1 MNSLAFLSV
10 DSIILWK
17 TNGQRRQR
25 VEQNKNFAEGSV
37 SKNIISMA
45 VPMTVAQIL
54 NLLYNLV
61 DRIYIGHIPGADTL
75 ALTGVGLT
83 FPIVSMMVAFTGLF
97 GMGGAPLC
105 SIARGKNDLKQ
116 AQAVMQNAYVMLVAT
131 GILVTVTGYLIE
143 RPLLYALGASDATYK
158 YAGEYLKIY
167 LLGSLFVMLGL
178 GLNPF
183 INAQGFGKT
192 GMVTVILG
200 AVINLVLDPVFIF
213 IFHLGV
219 RGAALATVIAQFCSA
234 VWVLLFLAGKKPV
247 LRLKLRPQMP
257 DWNIVGQIMTLGVSS
272 FIMNFTNSVVQVVCN
287 RQLRMYGG
295 DLYVGVM
302 TVLNSIRE
310 VLTMVVI
317 GTAHGAQPVI
327 SFNYG
332 AGKKERVKQGIRF
345 MTMVSMIYTCV
356 AWAVTLAFP
365 EYFIRL
371 FNAQPELLTAGIP
384 AMHIYFFGFCFMA
397 LQFSGQT
404 TFQALGQAKY
414 AITFSL
420 FRKIV
425 IVVPLTYLL
434 PLLPKV
440 GLYGVFLA
448 EPISNL
454 VGGCACFFTML
465 AVVWRGKLRES

>member
-1 MNSLAFLSV
+1 MEERN
-10 DSIILWK
+10 
-17 TNGQRRQR
+17 
-25 VEQNKNFAEGSV
+25 NFGKGSV
-37 SKNIISMA
+37 AGNIMSMA

-61 DRIYIGHIPGADTL
+61 DRIYIGHIPGADSL

-83 FPIVSMMVAFTGLF
+83 FPIVSMITAFAGLF

-105 SIARGKNDLKQ
+105 SIERGKGNQ
-116 AQAVMQNAYVMLVAT
+116 ERAEAIMQNAFWMLAGT
-131 GILVTVTGYLIE
+131 GVLIMIAGYAAE
-143 RPLLYALGASDATYK
+143 RPLLYALGGSDATYV
-158 YAGEYLKIY
+158 YASEYLKIY
-167 LLGSLFVMLGL
+167 LAGTLAVMIGL

-192 GMVTVILG
+192 GMVTVALG
-200 AVINLVLDPVFIF
+200 ALINLVLDPLFIF
-213 IFHLGV
+213 VLHMGV
-219 RGAALATVIAQFCSA
+219 KGAALATVMAQCCSA
-234 VWVLLFLAGKKPV
+234 VWVLFFLTGEKPL
-247 LRLKLRPQMP
+247 LRLKLRFGRP
-257 DWNIVGQIMTLGVSS
+257 DWKIVGQITALGTSN

-287 RQLRMYGG
+287 RQIQFYGG
-295 DLYVGVM
+295 DLYVGIM
-302 TVLNSIRE
+302 TVLNSVRE

-317 GTAHGAQPVI
+317 GMSNGAQPVI

-332 AGKKERVKQGIRF
+332 AGKKDRVRQGIRF
-345 MTMVSMIYTCV
+345 MTAASIIYTCA

-365 EYFIRL
+365 KFFIHM
-371 FNAQPELLTAGIP
+371 FNSEPELLAAGVP

-425 IVVPLTYLL
+425 IVVPLTLLL
-434 PLLPKV
+434 PLLPGI
-440 GLYGVFLA
+440 GLHGVFLA

-454 VGGCACFFTML
+454 IGGCACFFTML
-465 AVVWRGKLRES
+465 RVIWRGKLKE

>member
-1 MNSLAFLSV
+1 MEERS
-10 DSIILWK
+10 
-17 TNGQRRQR
+17 
-25 VEQNKNFAEGSV
+25 NFGKGSV
-37 SKNIISMA
+37 AGNIMSMA

-61 DRIYIGHIPGADTL
+61 DRIYIGHIPGADSL

-83 FPIVSMMVAFTGLF
+83 FPIVSMITAFAGLF

-105 SIARGKNDLKQ
+105 SIERGKGNQ
-116 AQAVMQNAYVMLVAT
+116 ERAEAIMQNAFWMLAGT
-131 GILVTVTGYLIE
+131 GVLIMIAGYAAE
-143 RPLLYALGASDATYK
+143 RPLLYALGGSDATYV
-158 YAGEYLKIY
+158 YASEYLKIY
-167 LLGSLFVMLGL
+167 LAGTLAVMIGL

-192 GMVTVILG
+192 GMVTVALG
-200 AVINLVLDPVFIF
+200 ALINLVLDPLFIF
-213 IFHLGV
+213 VLHMGV
-219 RGAALATVIAQFCSA
+219 KGAALATVMAQCCSA
-234 VWVLLFLAGKKPV
+234 VWVLFFLTGEKPL
-247 LRLKLRPQMP
+247 LRLKLRFGRP
-257 DWNIVGQIMTLGVSS
+257 DWKIVGQITALGTSN

-287 RQLRMYGG
+287 RQIQFYGG
-295 DLYVGVM
+295 DLYVGIM
-302 TVLNSIRE
+302 TVLNSVRE

-317 GTAHGAQPVI
+317 GMSNGAQPVI

-332 AGKKERVKQGIRF
+332 AGKKDRVRQGIRF
-345 MTMVSMIYTCV
+345 MTAASIIYTCA

-365 EYFIRL
+365 KFFIRM
-371 FNAQPELLTAGIP
+371 FNSEPELLAAGVP

-425 IVVPLTYLL
+425 IVVPLTLLL
-434 PLLPKV
+434 PLLPGI
-440 GLYGVFLA
+440 GLHGVFLA

-454 VGGCACFFTML
+454 IGGCACFFTMFR
-465 AVVWRGKLRES
+465 VIWRGKLKE

>member
-1 MNSLAFLSV
+1 MEERN
-10 DSIILWK
+10 
-17 TNGQRRQR
+17 
-25 VEQNKNFAEGSV
+25 NFGKGSV
-37 SKNIISMA
+37 AGNIMSMA

-61 DRIYIGHIPGADTL
+61 DRIYIGHIPGADSL

-83 FPIVSMMVAFTGLF
+83 FPIVSMITAFAGLF

-105 SIARGKNDLKQ
+105 SIERGKGNQ
-116 AQAVMQNAYVMLVAT
+116 ERAEAIMQNAFWMLAGT
-131 GILVTVTGYLIE
+131 GVLIMIAGYAAE
-143 RPLLYALGASDATYK
+143 RPLLYALGGSDATYV
-158 YAGEYLKIY
+158 YASEYLKIY
-167 LLGSLFVMLGL
+167 LAGTLAVMIGL

-192 GMVTVILG
+192 GMVTVALG
-200 AVINLVLDPVFIF
+200 ALINLVLDPLFIF
-213 IFHLGV
+213 VLHMGV
-219 RGAALATVIAQFCSA
+219 KGAALATVMAQCCSA
-234 VWVLLFLAGKKPV
+234 VWVLFFLTGEKPL
-247 LRLKLRPQMP
+247 LRLKLRFGRP
-257 DWNIVGQIMTLGVSS
+257 DWKIVGQITALGTSN

-287 RQLRMYGG
+287 RQLQFYGG
-295 DLYVGVM
+295 DLYVGIM
-302 TVLNSIRE
+302 TVLNSVRE

-317 GTAHGAQPVI
+317 GMSNGAQPVI

-332 AGKKERVKQGIRF
+332 AGKKDRVRQGIRF
-345 MTMVSMIYTCV
+345 MTAASIIYTCA

-365 EYFIRL
+365 KFFIHM
-371 FNAQPELLTAGIP
+371 FNSEPELLAAGVP

-425 IVVPLTYLL
+425 IVVPLTLLL
-434 PLLPKV
+434 PLLPGI
-440 GLYGVFLA
+440 GLHGVFLA

-454 VGGCACFFTML
+454 IGGCACFFTML
-465 AVVWRGKLRES
+465 RVIWRGKLKE

>member
-1 MNSLAFLSV
+1 MDQKN
-10 DSIILWK
+10 
-17 TNGQRRQR
+17 
-25 VEQNKNFAEGSV
+25 NFAEGSV
-37 SKNIISMA
+37 EKNIINMA

-61 DRIYIGHIPGADTL
+61 DRIYIGHIPGADSL

-83 FPIVSMMVAFTGLF
+83 FPIVSMIVAFAGLF

-116 AQAVMQNAYVMLVAT
+116 AQAVMQNAYTMLLAT
-131 GILVTVTGYLIE
+131 GILITIAGYVAE
-143 RPLLYALGASDATYK
+143 RPLLYALGASDATYE
-158 YAGEYLKIY
+158 YASAYLKIY
-167 LLGSLFVMLGL
+167 LPGSLFVMIGL
-178 GLNPF
+178 GLNPY
-183 INAQGFGKT
+183 INSQGFGRI

-200 AVINLVLDPVFIF
+200 AVINLILDPIF
-213 IFHLGV
+213 IFVFHMGV

-234 VWVLLFLAGKKPV
+234 VWVLLFLTGKKPV
-247 LRLKLRPQMP
+247 LQLKWKPEMP
-257 DWNIVGQIMTLGVSS
+257 DWNIVGQIMTLGVAS
-272 FIMNFTNSVVQVVCN
+272 FIMNFTNSVVQVACN
-287 RQLRMYGG
+287 RQLQMYGG

-317 GTAHGAQPVI
+317 GTANGAQPVI

-332 AGKKERVKQGIRF
+332 AGKKDRVKQGIRF
-345 MTMVSMIYTCV
+345 MTMISMVYTCI

-365 EYFIRL
+365 EYFIRM
-371 FNAQPELLTAGIP
+371 FNSEPELLQAGIP

-434 PLLPKV
+434 PLLPGV

-465 AVVWRGKLRES
+465 AVIWRRKLGGKDDVPGQAVL

>member
-1 MNSLAFLSV
+1 MEERN
-10 DSIILWK
+10 
-17 TNGQRRQR
+17 
-25 VEQNKNFAEGSV
+25 NFGKGSV
-37 SKNIISMA
+37 AGNIMSMA

-61 DRIYIGHIPGADTL
+61 DRIYIGHIPGADSL

-83 FPIVSMMVAFTGLF
+83 FPIVSMITAFAGLF

-105 SIARGKNDLKQ
+105 SIERGKGNQ
-116 AQAVMQNAYVMLVAT
+116 ERAEAIMQNAFWMLAGT
-131 GILVTVTGYLIE
+131 GVLIMIAGYAAE
-143 RPLLYALGASDATYK
+143 RPLLYALGGSDATYV
-158 YAGEYLKIY
+158 YASEYLKIY
-167 LLGSLFVMLGL
+167 LAGTLAVMIGL

-192 GMVTVILG
+192 GMVTVALG
-200 AVINLVLDPVFIF
+200 ALINLVLDPLFIF
-213 IFHLGV
+213 VLHMGV
-219 RGAALATVIAQFCSA
+219 KGAALATVMAQCCSA
-234 VWVLLFLAGKKPV
+234 VWVLFFLTGEKPL
-247 LRLKLRPQMP
+247 LRLKLRFGRP
-257 DWNIVGQIMTLGVSS
+257 DWKIVGQITALGTSN

-287 RQLRMYGG
+287 RQLQFYGG
-295 DLYVGVM
+295 DLYVGIM
-302 TVLNSIRE
+302 TVLNSVRE

-317 GTAHGAQPVI
+317 GMSNGAQPVI

-332 AGKKERVKQGIRF
+332 AGKKGRVRQGIRF
-345 MTMVSMIYTCV
+345 MTAASIIYTCA

-365 EYFIRL
+365 KFFIHM
-371 FNAQPELLTAGIP
+371 FNSEPELLAAGVP

-425 IVVPLTYLL
+425 IVVPLTLLL
-434 PLLPKV
+434 PLLPGI
-440 GLYGVFLA
+440 GLHGVFLA

-454 VGGCACFFTML
+454 IGGCACFFTML
-465 AVVWRGKLRES
+465 RVIWRGKLKE

>member
-1 MNSLAFLSV
+1 MEERS
-10 DSIILWK
+10 
-17 TNGQRRQR
+17 
-25 VEQNKNFAEGSV
+25 NFGKGSV
-37 SKNIISMA
+37 AGNIMSMA

-61 DRIYIGHIPGADTL
+61 DRIYIGHIPGADSL

-83 FPIVSMMVAFTGLF
+83 FPIVSMITAFAGLF

-105 SIARGKNDLKQ
+105 SIERGKGNQ
-116 AQAVMQNAYVMLVAT
+116 ERAEAIMQNAFWMLAGT
-131 GILVTVTGYLIE
+131 GVLIMIAGYAAE
-143 RPLLYALGASDATYK
+143 RPLLYALGGSDATYV
-158 YAGEYLKIY
+158 YASEYLKIY
-167 LLGSLFVMLGL
+167 LAGTLAVMIGL

-192 GMVTVILG
+192 GMVTVALG
-200 AVINLVLDPVFIF
+200 ALINLVLDPLFIF
-213 IFHLGV
+213 VLHMGV
-219 RGAALATVIAQFCSA
+219 KGAALATVMAQCCSA
-234 VWVLLFLAGKKPV
+234 VWVLFFLTGEKPL
-247 LRLKLRPQMP
+247 LRLKLRFGRP
-257 DWNIVGQIMTLGVSS
+257 DWKIVGQITALGTSN

-287 RQLRMYGG
+287 RQLQFYGG
-295 DLYVGVM
+295 DLYVGIM
-302 TVLNSIRE
+302 TVLNSVRE

-317 GTAHGAQPVI
+317 GMSNGAQPVI

-332 AGKKERVKQGIRF
+332 AGKKGRVRQGIRF
-345 MTMVSMIYTCV
+345 MTAASIIYTCA

-365 EYFIRL
+365 KFFIRM
-371 FNAQPELLTAGIP
+371 FNSEPELLAAGVP

-425 IVVPLTYLL
+425 IVVPLTLLL
-434 PLLPKV
+434 PLLPGI
-440 GLYGVFLA
+440 GLHGVFLA

-454 VGGCACFFTML
+454 IGGCACFFTML
-465 AVVWRGKLRES
+465 RVIWRGKLKE

>member
-1 MNSLAFLSV
+1 MEERN
-10 DSIILWK
+10 
-17 TNGQRRQR
+17 
-25 VEQNKNFAEGSV
+25 NFGKGSV
-37 SKNIISMA
+37 AGNIMSMA

-61 DRIYIGHIPGADTL
+61 DRIYIGHIPGADSL

-83 FPIVSMMVAFTGLF
+83 FPIVSMITAFAGLF

-105 SIARGKNDLKQ
+105 SIERGKGNQ
-116 AQAVMQNAYVMLVAT
+116 ERAEAIMQNAFWMLAGT
-131 GILVTVTGYLIE
+131 GVLIMIAGYAAE
-143 RPLLYALGASDATYK
+143 RPLLYALGGSDATYV
-158 YAGEYLKIY
+158 YASEYLKIY
-167 LLGSLFVMLGL
+167 LAGTLAVMIGL

-192 GMVTVILG
+192 GMVTVALG
-200 AVINLVLDPVFIF
+200 ALINLVLDPLFIF
-213 IFHLGV
+213 VLHMGV
-219 RGAALATVIAQFCSA
+219 KGAALATVMAQCCSA
-234 VWVLLFLAGKKPV
+234 VWVLFFLTGEKPL
-247 LRLKLRPQMP
+247 LRLKLRFGRP
-257 DWNIVGQIMTLGVSS
+257 DWKIVGQITALGTSN

-287 RQLRMYGG
+287 RQLQFYGG
-295 DLYVGVM
+295 DLYVGIM
-302 TVLNSIRE
+302 TVLNSVRE

-317 GTAHGAQPVI
+317 GMSNGAQPVI

-332 AGKKERVKQGIRF
+332 AGKKDRVRQGIRF
-345 MTMVSMIYTCV
+345 MTAASIIYTCA

-365 EYFIRL
+365 KFFIRM
-371 FNAQPELLTAGIP
+371 FNSEPELLAAGVP

-425 IVVPLTYLL
+425 IVVPLTLLL
-434 PLLPKV
+434 PLLPGI
-440 GLYGVFLA
+440 GLHGVFLA

-454 VGGCACFFTML
+454 IGGCACFFTML
-465 AVVWRGKLRES
+465 RVIWRGKLKE

>member
-1 MNSLAFLSV
+1 MEERN
-10 DSIILWK
+10 
-17 TNGQRRQR
+17 
-25 VEQNKNFAEGSV
+25 NFGKGSV
-37 SKNIISMA
+37 AGNIMSMA

-61 DRIYIGHIPGADTL
+61 DRIYIGHIPGADSL

-83 FPIVSMMVAFTGLF
+83 FPIVSMITAFAGLF

-105 SIARGKNDLKQ
+105 SIERGKGNQ
-116 AQAVMQNAYVMLVAT
+116 ERAEAIMQNAFWMLAGT
-131 GILVTVTGYLIE
+131 GVLIMIAGYAAE
-143 RPLLYALGASDATYK
+143 RPLLYALGGSDATYV
-158 YAGEYLKIY
+158 YASEYLKIY
-167 LLGSLFVMLGL
+167 LAGTLAVMIGL

-192 GMVTVILG
+192 GMVTVALG
-200 AVINLVLDPVFIF
+200 ALINLVLDPLFIF
-213 IFHLGV
+213 VLHMGV
-219 RGAALATVIAQFCSA
+219 KGAALATVMAQCCSA
-234 VWVLLFLAGKKPV
+234 VWVLFFLTGEKPL
-247 LRLKLRPQMP
+247 LRLKLRFGRP
-257 DWNIVGQIMTLGVSS
+257 DWKIVGQITALGTSN

-287 RQLRMYGG
+287 RQIQFYGG
-295 DLYVGVM
+295 DLYVGIM
-302 TVLNSIRE
+302 TVLNSVRE

-317 GTAHGAQPVI
+317 GMSNGAQPVI

-332 AGKKERVKQGIRF
+332 AGKKDRVRQGIRF
-345 MTMVSMIYTCV
+345 MTAASIIYTCA

-365 EYFIRL
+365 KFFIHM
-371 FNAQPELLTAGIP
+371 FNSEPELLAAGVP

-425 IVVPLTYLL
+425 IVVPLTLLL
-434 PLLPKV
+434 PLLPGI
-440 GLYGVFLA
+440 GLHGVFLA

-454 VGGCACFFTML
+454 IGGCACFFTMFR
-465 AVVWRGKLRES
+465 VIWRGKLKE

>member
-1 MNSLAFLSV
+1 MEERN
-10 DSIILWK
+10 
-17 TNGQRRQR
+17 
-25 VEQNKNFAEGSV
+25 NFGKGSV
-37 SKNIISMA
+37 AGNIMSMA

-61 DRIYIGHIPGADTL
+61 DRIYIGHIPGADSL

-83 FPIVSMMVAFTGLF
+83 FPIVSMITAFAGLF

-105 SIARGKNDLKQ
+105 SIERGKGNQ
-116 AQAVMQNAYVMLVAT
+116 ERAEAIMQNAFWMLAGT
-131 GILVTVTGYLIE
+131 GVLIMIAGYAAE
-143 RPLLYALGASDATYK
+143 RPLLYALGGSDATYV
-158 YAGEYLKIY
+158 YASEYLKIY
-167 LLGSLFVMLGL
+167 LAGTLAVMIGL

-192 GMVTVILG
+192 GMVTVALG
-200 AVINLVLDPVFIF
+200 ALINLVLDPLFIF
-213 IFHLGV
+213 VLHMGV
-219 RGAALATVIAQFCSA
+219 KGAALATVMAQCCSA
-234 VWVLLFLAGKKPV
+234 VWVLFFLTGEKPL
-247 LRLKLRPQMP
+247 LRLKLRFGRP
-257 DWNIVGQIMTLGVSS
+257 DWKIVGQITALGTSN

-287 RQLRMYGG
+287 RQLQFYGG
-295 DLYVGVM
+295 DLYVGIM
-302 TVLNSIRE
+302 TVLNSVRE

-317 GTAHGAQPVI
+317 GMSNGAQPVI

-332 AGKKERVKQGIRF
+332 AGKKDRVRQGIRF
-345 MTMVSMIYTCV
+345 MTASSIIYTCA

-365 EYFIRL
+365 KFFIHM
-371 FNAQPELLTAGIP
+371 FNSEPELLAAGVP

-425 IVVPLTYLL
+425 IVVPLTLLL
-434 PLLPKV
+434 PLLPGI
-440 GLYGVFLA
+440 GLHGVFLA

-454 VGGCACFFTML
+454 IGGCACFFTML
-465 AVVWRGKLRES
+465 RVIWRGKLKE

>member
-1 MNSLAFLSV
+1 MEERN
-10 DSIILWK
+10 
-17 TNGQRRQR
+17 
-25 VEQNKNFAEGSV
+25 NFGKGSV
-37 SKNIISMA
+37 AGNIMSMA

-61 DRIYIGHIPGADTL
+61 DRIYIGHIPGADSL

-83 FPIVSMMVAFTGLF
+83 FPIVSMITAFAGLF

-105 SIARGKNDLKQ
+105 SIERGKGNQ
-116 AQAVMQNAYVMLVAT
+116 ERAEAIMQNAFWMLAGT
-131 GILVTVTGYLIE
+131 GVLIMIAGYAAE
-143 RPLLYALGASDATYK
+143 RPLLYALGGSDATYV
-158 YAGEYLKIY
+158 YASEYLKIY
-167 LLGSLFVMLGL
+167 LAGTLAVMIGL

-192 GMVTVILG
+192 GMVTVALG
-200 AVINLVLDPVFIF
+200 ALINLVLDPLFIF
-213 IFHLGV
+213 VLHMGV
-219 RGAALATVIAQFCSA
+219 KGAALATVMAQCCSA
-234 VWVLLFLAGKKPV
+234 VWVLFFLTGEKPL
-247 LRLKLRPQMP
+247 LRLKLRFGRP
-257 DWNIVGQIMTLGVSS
+257 DWKIVGQITALGTSN

-287 RQLRMYGG
+287 RQLQFYGG
-295 DLYVGVM
+295 DLYVGIM
-302 TVLNSIRE
+302 TVLNSVRE

-317 GTAHGAQPVI
+317 GMSNGAQPVI

-332 AGKKERVKQGIRF
+332 AGKKDRVRQGIRF
-345 MTMVSMIYTCV
+345 MTAASIIYTCA

-365 EYFIRL
+365 KFFIHM
-371 FNAQPELLTAGIP
+371 FNSELELLASGVP

-425 IVVPLTYLL
+425 IVVPLTLLL
-434 PLLPKV
+434 PLLPGI
-440 GLYGVFLA
+440 GLHGVFLA

-454 VGGCACFFTML
+454 IGGCACFFTML
-465 AVVWRGKLRES
+465 RVIWRGKLKE

>member
-1 MNSLAFLSV
+1 MEERS
-10 DSIILWK
+10 
-17 TNGQRRQR
+17 
-25 VEQNKNFAEGSV
+25 NFGKGSV
-37 SKNIISMA
+37 AGNIMSMA

-61 DRIYIGHIPGADTL
+61 DRIYIGHIPGADSL

-83 FPIVSMMVAFTGLF
+83 FPIVSMITAFAGLF

-105 SIARGKNDLKQ
+105 SIERGKGNQ
-116 AQAVMQNAYVMLVAT
+116 ERAEAIMQNAFWMLAGT
-131 GILVTVTGYLIE
+131 GVLIMIAGYAAE
-143 RPLLYALGASDATYK
+143 RPLLYALGGSDATYV
-158 YAGEYLKIY
+158 YASEYLKIY
-167 LLGSLFVMLGL
+167 LAGTLAVMIGL

-192 GMVTVILG
+192 GMVTVALG
-200 AVINLVLDPVFIF
+200 ALINLVLDPLFIF
-213 IFHLGV
+213 VLHMGV
-219 RGAALATVIAQFCSA
+219 KGAALATVMAQCCSA
-234 VWVLLFLAGKKPV
+234 VWVLFFLTGEKPL
-247 LRLKLRPQMP
+247 LRLKLRFGRP
-257 DWNIVGQIMTLGVSS
+257 DWKIVGQITALGTSN

-287 RQLRMYGG
+287 RQLQFYGG
-295 DLYVGVM
+295 DLYVGIM
-302 TVLNSIRE
+302 TVLNSVRE

-317 GTAHGAQPVI
+317 GMSNGAQPVI

-332 AGKKERVKQGIRF
+332 AGKKGRVRQGIRF
-345 MTMVSMIYTCV
+345 MTAASIIYTCA

-365 EYFIRL
+365 KFFIHM
-371 FNAQPELLTAGIP
+371 FNSEPELLAAGVP

-425 IVVPLTYLL
+425 IVVPLTLLL
-434 PLLPKV
+434 PLLPGI
-440 GLYGVFLA
+440 GLHGVFLA

-454 VGGCACFFTML
+454 IGGCACFFTML
-465 AVVWRGKLRES
+465 RVIWRGKLKE

>member
-1 MNSLAFLSV
+1 M
-10 DSIILWK
+10 
-17 TNGQRRQR
+17 
-25 VEQNKNFAEGSV
+25 EQKNDFGTGSV
-37 SKNIISMA
+37 SENIIRMA

-61 DRIYIGHIPGADTL
+61 DRIYIGHIPGADSL

-83 FPIVSMMVAFTGLF
+83 FPIVSMIVAFTGLF

-105 SIARGKNDLKQ
+105 SIARGKKDFAQ
-116 AQAVMQNAYVMLVAT
+116 AQAVMQNAYAMLVIT
-131 GILVTVTGYLIE
+131 GVFITVIGYWIQ
-143 RPLLYALGASDATYK
+143 RPLLYALGASDATYG
-158 YAGEYLKIY
+158 YASGYLKIY
-167 LLGSLFVMLGL
+167 LLGSLFVMIGL
-178 GLNPF
+178 GLNPY
-183 INAQGFGKT
+183 INAQGFGRT

-200 AVINLVLDPVFIF
+200 AVVNLILDPVFIF
-213 IFHLGV
+213 VFHLGV
-219 RGAALATVIAQFCSA
+219 QGAALATVIAQFLSA
-234 VWVLLFLAGKKPV
+234 LWVLLFLTGKKPS
-247 LRLKLRPQMP
+247 LRLNAKPGIPNWKVVR
-257 DWNIVGQIMTLGVSS
+257 QIMTLGVSS
-272 FIMNFTNSVVQVVCN
+272 FIMNFTNSVVQVACN
-287 RQLRMYGG
+287 RQLQMYGG
-295 DLYVGVM
+295 DLYVGIM

-317 GTAHGAQPVI
+317 GTASGAQPVI

-332 AGKKERVKQGIRF
+332 AGKKDRVKEGIRF
-345 MTMVSMIYTCV
+345 MTKVSMAYTCI
-356 AWAVTLAFP
+356 AWMVTLVFP
-365 EYFIRL
+365 KFFIQL
-371 FNAQPELLTAGIP
+371 FNSEPELLQAGVP

-404 TFQALGQAKY
+404 TFQALGQARY

-434 PLLPKV
+434 PLLPGV

-465 AVVWRGKLRES
+465 KVIWRGKLKE

>member
-1 MNSLAFLSV
+1 MEERS
-10 DSIILWK
+10 
-17 TNGQRRQR
+17 
-25 VEQNKNFAEGSV
+25 NFGKGSV
-37 SKNIISMA
+37 AGNIMSMA

-61 DRIYIGHIPGADTL
+61 DRIYIGHIPGADSL

-83 FPIVSMMVAFTGLF
+83 FPIVSMITAFAGLF

-105 SIARGKNDLKQ
+105 SIERGKGNQ
-116 AQAVMQNAYVMLVAT
+116 ERAEAIMQNAFWMLAGT
-131 GILVTVTGYLIE
+131 GVLIMIAGYAAE
-143 RPLLYALGASDATYK
+143 RPLLYALGGSDATYV
-158 YAGEYLKIY
+158 YASEYLKIY
-167 LLGSLFVMLGL
+167 LAGTLAVMIGL

-192 GMVTVILG
+192 GMVTVALG
-200 AVINLVLDPVFIF
+200 ALINLVLDPLFIF
-213 IFHLGV
+213 VLHMGV
-219 RGAALATVIAQFCSA
+219 KGAALATVMAQCCSA
-234 VWVLLFLAGKKPV
+234 VWVLFFLTGEKPL
-247 LRLKLRPQMP
+247 LRLKLRFGRP
-257 DWNIVGQIMTLGVSS
+257 DWKIVGQITALGTSN

-287 RQLRMYGG
+287 RQLQFYGG
-295 DLYVGVM
+295 DLYVGIM
-302 TVLNSIRE
+302 TVLNSVRE

-317 GTAHGAQPVI
+317 GMSNGAQPVI

-332 AGKKERVKQGIRF
+332 AGKKDRVRQGIRF
-345 MTMVSMIYTCV
+345 MTAASIIYTCA

-365 EYFIRL
+365 KFFIRM
-371 FNAQPELLTAGIP
+371 FNSEPELLAAGVP

-425 IVVPLTYLL
+425 IVVPLTLLL
-434 PLLPKV
+434 PLLPGI
-440 GLYGVFLA
+440 GLHGVFLA

-454 VGGCACFFTML
+454 IGGCACFFTML
-465 AVVWRGKLRES
+465 RVIWRGKLKE